1 MSGAGIKTI
10 LILSF
15 ILEHAFTLYMEHLD
29 EKHMKAAIPENV
41 QDVYDENAYRKWI
54 AYHKDNKRIGM
65 AEGAVSFGV
74 SLLMLLFNFYAFV
87 FGIFRQQGVYLQY
100 FCAVL
105 IFVAIDSL
113 IRIPFHYYDTFVIE
127 ENYGMNR
134 TTKKT
139 FMQDRMKSFLI
150 SLLLEYG
157 LIVIIMFLYD
167 RFGDPGVVLIC
178 LAFIL
183 ISILISLIVV
193 PLTRSIHTV

>member
-1 MSGAGIKTI
+1 M
-10 LILSF
+10 SF

-105 IFVAIDSL
+105 IFVVIDSL